1 MTTNPPTTDGLDMD
15 TIHHRRSPALQ
26 TPRPTHGRSLLP
38 ITQAV
43 LDAIRAHPRGVH
55 ASSLAAVLEK
65 QPDNLS
71 KTLGNLRQNGHIV
84 NINQPGQPARWVC
97 KTSPL
102 LEEARTEALLAYR
115 ARMVSSM
122 GAREAAEARQ
132 VVMAKPNGG
141 RSQAANK
148 TPERLAIEDCL
159 ALAGAKGR
167 TLEQITRM
175 TGLDDDTAQGVLHN
189 MVSAQRA
196 DSVLVTN
203 HRYWRLLS
211 AVAKEQAEQQ
221 RALRYTPVRNST
233 ASGLYVPIE
242 LRPYEGRPGAM
253 DAFALPSRVGNEL
266 VQPRGIKAG
275 CTGPAPSVPNSRG
288 APRMAK

>member
-15 TIHHRRSPALQ
+15 AIHHRRSPVLS

-43 LDAIRAHPRGVH
+43 LDAIRAHPRGVCGVGV
-55 ASSLAAVLEK
+55 AAALAWL
-65 QPDNLS
+65 PDNLS
-71 KTLGNLRQNGHIV
+71 KTLGNLRQQGHIV
-84 NINQPGQPARWVC
+84 NVSQPGQPARWVC

-115 ARMVSSM
+115 AKMVSSM
-122 GAREAAEARQ
+122 GAKEAAEARQ
-132 VVMAKPNGG
+132 VVLAKPNGG

-167 TLEQITRM
+167 SREQITRM
-175 TGLDDDTAQGVLHN
+175 TGLDDDTVAGMLHN
-189 MVSAQRA
+189 LVAAQRA

-203 HRYWRLLS
+203 HRHWRLLS

-253 DAFALPSRVGNEL
+253 DAFSLPSRVGNDL

>member
-1 MTTNPPTTDGLDMD
+1 L
-15 TIHHRRSPALQ
+15 H
-26 TPRPTHGRSLLP
+26 

-43 LDAIRAHPRGVH
+43 LDAIRAHPRGVC
-55 ASSLAAVLEK
+55 SVGLAAVLEK
-65 QPDNLS
+65 LPDNLS
-71 KTLGNLRQNGHIV
+71 KTLGNLRQQGHIV
-84 NINQPGQPARWVC
+84 NVSQPGQPARWVC

-102 LEEARTEALLAYR
+102 LEEARTQALLAYR
-115 ARMVSSM
+115 SKTVSSM
-122 GAREAAEARQ
+122 NAAEAAAARDAA
-132 VVMAKPNGG
+132 MSTPNGG
-141 RSQAANK
+141 RSLGNK
-148 TPERLAIEDCL
+148 SAERLAVEDCL

-167 TLEQITRM
+167 SRDQITRM
-175 TGLDDDTAQGVLHN
+175 TGLDDDTVQTVLCH
-189 MVSAQRA
+189 MVSAQKA

-221 RALRYTPVRNST
+221 RAQRYTPVRNST

-253 DAFALPSRVGNEL
+253 DAFSLPSRVGNEL